1 MADIHDPKYDDID
14 QYLEEADAE
23 MVPEEFITAALVIKA
38 DGDEYIAT
46 MDEVADI
53 LDSGPLEN
61 QGIEQINAVIDMEY
75 VKERVIEITEQI
87 FASIK
92 R

>member
-53 LDSGPLEN
+53 LDAGPLEN